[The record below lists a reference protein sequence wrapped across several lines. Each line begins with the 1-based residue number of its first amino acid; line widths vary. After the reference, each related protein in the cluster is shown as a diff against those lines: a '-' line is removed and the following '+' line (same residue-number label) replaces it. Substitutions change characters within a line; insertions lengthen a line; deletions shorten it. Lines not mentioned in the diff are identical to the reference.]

1 MNFAQS
7 PDAFGSYSYESGE
20 GFSPAL
26 QLSPL
31 KADTSLNFMSRK
43 TTSFDSYY
51 ESLQT
56 TAKLS
61 PEEKGANELKFN
73 FDTDF
78 IGSQSLDF
86 DSLEFETSCF
96 L

>member
-1 MNFAQS
+1 
-7 PDAFGSYSYESGE
+7 
-20 GFSPAL
+20 
-26 QLSPL
+26 
-31 KADTSLNFMSRK
+31 MSRK

-78 IGSQSLDF
+78 IGSQTLDF
-86 DSLEFETSCF
+86 D
-96 L
+96 